1 MKSSKYISILC
12 VGSLL
17 SLASCTDGFESD
29 NKINGSFDDTVK
41 EYDFQKY
48 TTNFETIQKGIYFNY
63 DWGEGTTW
71 PWQTFQNLN
80 HDMFSGYFHDFASKF
95 SDKNTVYALEAGWT
109 ASAWNYTYNYI
120 FPVAHKSTLITQDEA
135 KYKHF
140 YGATLI
146 LKVEAMHRITDTYGP
161 IVYSKF
167 RKNETNSVDTQ
178 EEAYKAFFDD
188 LDKAVDALDTYLKE
202 GGKEDGVK
210 SINMCNCP
218 TASRWIKFANS
229 LRLRLAMRVSNV
241 DKTLAT
247 SEAQKALEN
256 SYGVIESSDENIQIS
271 GKGYQNPLA
280 GVAGWGETYMGA
292 TIASVL
298 NGYEDPRISIYYN
311 PATLAE
317 HTEEYLGVPQGVYAK
332 DGDPNY
338 YQSYSF
344 INTQT
349 ITASTPAVL
358 LTAAETWFLRAEAS
372 LRGINPKNESAKQCY
387 ETGVQTSFSQWGAG
401 DASLYLTSK
410 GKPTD
415 YINYAAGPG
424 KDMKALITTT
434 PNFDDAVN
442 QEEQLEK
449 IITQKWIACW
459 PEGMEAWAEQRRT
472 GYPKLFKVQTNNS
485 NGTID
490 TDIMI
495 RRLPFSQ
502 DDAKKDP
509 EQYKNL
515 CTALGGA
522 DNGGTRLWWDTGKN
536 NF

>member
-1 MKSSKYISILC
+1 MPHAQTDSNLTIKST
-12 VGSLL
+12 VV
-17 SLASCTDGFESD
+17 
-29 NKINGSFDDTVK
+29 DDTVK

-167 RKNETNSVDTQ
+167 GKNEANSVDTQ
-178 EEAYKAFFDD
+178 EEAYKAFFND
-188 LDKAVDALDTYLKE
+188 LDKAVEALDAYLKE

-210 SINMCNCP
+210 SINMSNCP

-241 DKTLAT
+241 NKALAA
-247 SEAQKALEN
+247 SEAKKALEN
-256 SYGVIESSDENIQIS
+256 SYGVIESSAENIQIS

-292 TIASVL
+292 TMASVL

-332 DGDPNY
+332 DGDPQLLPKLFLYQHPNNHSIHTRRSSDSSRNLVLTCRSIFTR
-338 YQSYSF
+338 YQSEKRKCKAMLRNRCSSSF
-344 INTQT
+344 D
-349 ITASTPAVL
+349 
-358 LTAAETWFLRAEAS
+358 
-372 LRGINPKNESAKQCY
+372 
-387 ETGVQTSFSQWGAG
+387 QWGAG
-401 DASLYLTSK
+401 DARLYNLWGSK

-415 YINYAAGPG
+415 YINHAAGPG

-434 PNFDDAVN
+434 PDFDDAAN

-459 PEGMEAWAEQRRT
+459 PEGMEAWTEQRRT

>member
-1 MKSSKYISILC
+1 
-12 VGSLL
+12 
-17 SLASCTDGFESD
+17 
-29 NKINGSFDDTVK
+29 
-41 EYDFQKY
+41 
-48 TTNFETIQKGIYFNY
+48 
-63 DWGEGTTW
+63 
-71 PWQTFQNLN
+71 
-80 HDMFSGYFHDFASKF
+80 
-95 SDKNTVYALEAGWT
+95 
-109 ASAWNYTYNYI
+109 
-120 FPVAHKSTLITQDEA
+120 
-135 KYKHF
+135 
-140 YGATLI
+140 
-146 LKVEAMHRITDTYGP
+146 MHRITDTYGP

-167 RKNETNSVDTQ
+167 GKNETNSVDTQ

-241 DKTLAT
+241 NKTLAT
-247 SEAQKALEN
+247 SEARKALEN

-298 NGYEDPRISIYYN
+298 NGYKDPRISIYYN

-449 IITQKWIACW
+449 LSLKMDCLLARRHGSMGRTAPYRISEIIQS
-459 PEGMEAWAEQRRT
+459 
-472 GYPKLFKVQTNNS
+472 TNQQQQWYN
-485 NGTID
+485 
-490 TDIMI
+490 
-495 RRLPFSQ
+495 
-502 DDAKKDP
+502 
-509 EQYKNL
+509 
-515 CTALGGA
+515 
-522 DNGGTRLWWDTGKN
+522 
-536 NF
+536 

>member
-1 MKSSKYISILC
+1 M
-12 VGSLL
+12 
-17 SLASCTDGFESD
+17 
-29 NKINGSFDDTVK
+29 
-41 EYDFQKY
+41 
-48 TTNFETIQKGIYFNY
+48 
-63 DWGEGTTW
+63 
-71 PWQTFQNLN
+71 
-80 HDMFSGYFHDFASKF
+80 
-95 SDKNTVYALEAGWT
+95 
-109 ASAWNYTYNYI
+109 
-120 FPVAHKSTLITQDEA
+120 
-135 KYKHF
+135 
-140 YGATLI
+140 
-146 LKVEAMHRITDTYGP
+146 
-161 IVYSKF
+161 
-167 RKNETNSVDTQ
+167 
-178 EEAYKAFFDD
+178 
-188 LDKAVDALDTYLKE
+188 DTYLKE

-241 DKTLAT
+241 NKSLAT
-247 SEAQKALEN
+247 SEARKALEN

-387 ETGVQTSFSQWGAG
+387 EAGVQTSFSQWGAG

-434 PNFDDAVN
+434 PNFDDAAN

>member
-1 MKSSKYISILC
+1 MTGVQTCALPIFA
-12 VGSLL
+12 
-17 SLASCTDGFESD
+17 AS
-29 NKINGSFDDTVK
+29 
-41 EYDFQKY
+41 
-48 TTNFETIQKGIYFNY
+48 
-63 DWGEGTTW
+63 
-71 PWQTFQNLN
+71 
-80 HDMFSGYFHDFASKF
+80 
-95 SDKNTVYALEAGWT
+95 
-109 ASAWNYTYNYI
+109 
-120 FPVAHKSTLITQDEA
+120 EA
-135 KYKHF
+135 K
-140 YGATLI
+140 
-146 LKVEAMHRITDTYGP
+146 
-161 IVYSKF
+161 
-167 RKNETNSVDTQ
+167 
-178 EEAYKAFFDD
+178 
-188 LDKAVDALDTYLKE
+188 
-202 GGKEDGVK
+202 
-210 SINMCNCP
+210 
-218 TASRWIKFANS
+218 
-229 LRLRLAMRVSNV
+229 
-241 DKTLAT
+241 
-247 SEAQKALEN
+247 KALEN
-256 SYGVIESSDENIQIS
+256 SYGVIESSAENIQIS

-292 TIASVL
+292 TMASVL
-298 NGYEDPRISIYYN
+298 NGYEDPRISIYYS
-311 PATLAE
+311 PATLTD

-344 INTQT
+344 INTKT
-349 ITASTPAVL
+349 IAASTPAVL
-358 LTAAETWFLRAEAS
+358 LTAAEVWLLRAEAS
-372 LRGINPKNESAKQCY
+372 LRGINPKSESAKQCY
-387 ETGVQTSFSQWGAG
+387 ETGVKASFDQWGAG
-401 DASLYLTSK
+401 DASLYLASK

-434 PNFDDAVN
+434 PDFDDAAN

-459 PEGMEAWAEQRRT
+459 PEGMEAWTEQRRT

>member
-167 RKNETNSVDTQ
+167 EKNETNSVDTQ

-241 DKTLAT
+241 NKTLAT
-247 SEAQKALEN
+247 SEARKALEN

-298 NGYEDPRISIYYN
+298 NGYKDPRISIYYN
-311 PATLAE
+311 PA
-317 HTEEYLGVPQGVYAK
+317 
-332 DGDPNY
+332 N
-338 YQSYSF
+338 
-344 INTQT
+344 
-349 ITASTPAVL
+349 
-358 LTAAETWFLRAEAS
+358 
-372 LRGINPKNESAKQCY
+372 
-387 ETGVQTSFSQWGAG
+387 
-401 DASLYLTSK
+401 ASLYLTSK